1 MIAVFRQR
9 GCWRIS
15 EARLEAVEGGHADV
29 HEHDGDLLLQEMRQG
44 LGSRVGLDQVLT
56 QIAQYG
62 LVGKQFARLIIHQED
77 VDFIVAASHRRIH
90 C

>member
-1 MIAVFRQR
+1 
-9 GCWRIS
+9 
-15 EARLEAVEGGHADV
+15 
-29 HEHDGDLLLQEMRQG
+29 MRQG
-44 LGSRVGLDQVLT
+44 LGSRVGLDQVIT

-77 VDFIVAASHRRIH
+77 VDLIVAASHRRIH